1 MIISGMELAVQLA
14 PSIPGRGL
22 AWITLS
28 SPSPCEAPTWAGKSD
43 GDALVSPS
51 GAVMIREKAP
61 T

>member
-1 MIISGMELAVQLA
+1 MISGMKLAVQLA

-22 AWITLS
+22 DWITLS

-43 GDALVSPS
+43 GDSPVSPS
-51 GAVMIREKAP
+51 GAVMSRGKES